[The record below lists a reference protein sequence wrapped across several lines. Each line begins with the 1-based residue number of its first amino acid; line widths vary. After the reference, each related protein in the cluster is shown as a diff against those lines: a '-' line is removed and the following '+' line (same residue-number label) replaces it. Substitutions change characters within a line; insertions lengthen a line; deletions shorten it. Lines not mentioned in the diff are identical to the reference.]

1 MNKTNRT
8 RFIFN
13 NGVHDV
19 HIGFDKCLTHMI
31 NGCEYI
37 FHLRQQENKIGMRLL
52 VGPEKYRTNEI
63 LRLDRDFK
71 EFCDTYGLKPC
82 NPQDAMSFLRINAN
96 VVLWCEP
103 K

>member
-1 MNKTNRT
+1 MSKTNRA
-8 RFIFN
+8 RFTFN
-13 NGVHDV
+13 NGIHDV

-52 VGPEKYRTNEI
+52 VGPARCRTGEI
-63 LRLDRDFK
+63 LRFDRDFK
-71 EFCDTYGLKPC
+71 EFCSTYGLKPC
-82 NPQDAMSFLRINAN
+82 SPQDTISVLKDSSN